1 MICEGGSG
9 FVFGVNCRTDDCATP
24 VTAPVTERNRIAG
37 GRGVFG
43 TAEGVAGGVFRG
55 RAGFQA
61 TGLGAEHLDDTPGD
75 QTHAQLNS
83 PGLLKVAACHYEHSA
98 NDGLKKPCPLTADYD
113 RSNAYIA
120 SPTVAKLILPNVCF
134 TPEYGEFK
142 PSGFGIRQETLEARD
157 LDAES
162 PDGFCW

>member
-1 MICEGGSG
+1 MVRGSG
-9 FVFGVNCRTDDCATP
+9 FVFSVNRGADDCATP
-24 VTAPVTERNRIAG
+24 STAPVTERNRIAG
-37 GRGVFG
+37 GRGVLG
-43 TAEGVAGGVFRG
+43 ATEGVAGGVLG
-55 RAGFQA
+55 GCAGFQA
-61 TGLGAEHLDDTPGD
+61 AGLGAEHLDNTTSD

-83 PGLLKVAACHYEHSA
+83 PGLLKVAACHNEYRT

-134 TPEYGEFK
+134 ASEYGEFK